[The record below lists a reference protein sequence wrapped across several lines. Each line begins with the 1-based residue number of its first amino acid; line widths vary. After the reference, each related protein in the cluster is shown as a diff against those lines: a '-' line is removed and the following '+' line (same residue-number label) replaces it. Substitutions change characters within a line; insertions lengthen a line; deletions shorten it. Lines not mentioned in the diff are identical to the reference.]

1 MAECSA
7 LYFNGDSADTW
18 GIEKYYYT
26 LGEIQEAFMCM
37 LVDKMKRLVGLCALS
52 LLLSLTCMVL
62 GDNIGDT
69 KVVFASEMQTETE
82 EGTAIEDTQVV
93 EKEEKAEEPP
103 FSTKEKF
110 VFFTCCLFSVAV
122 CVVIGLFGN
131 PNDRLK
137 DKYKRARKQQL
148 LQEKKKKE
156 AEERAAKRAA
166 QDAKYA
172 EELAQYEADVK
183 AYEEA
188 KAAKAAAKAAKK
200 AEKEAKKK

>member
-1 MAECSA
+1 
-7 LYFNGDSADTW
+7 
-18 GIEKYYYT
+18 
-26 LGEIQEAFMCM
+26 MCM
-37 LVDKMKRLVGLCALS
+37 LVDKMKRLIGLCVLS
-52 LLLSLTCMVL
+52 LLVAATCMALWDVA
-62 GDNIGDT
+62 GET
-69 KVVFASEMQTETE
+69 KVAFASEVQAQTE
-82 EGTAIEDTQVV
+82 EGAAVGETQVE
-93 EKEEKAEEPP
+93 EKENSEAQSGEVVSETGEEATKSSEEEEPP
-103 FSTKEKF
+103 FNTKEKF
-110 VFFTCCLFSVAV
+110 VIFTCCLFSVAL

-137 DKYKRARKQQL
+137 DKYKRARKQQM

-156 AEERAAKRAA
+156 VEERAAKRAA

-200 AEKEAKKK
+200 AEKEAKRSN

>member
-1 MAECSA
+1 MPATVAYATEET
-7 LYFNGDSADTW
+7 G
-18 GIEKYYYT
+18 
-26 LGEIQEAFMCM
+26 QEA
-37 LVDKMKRLVGLCALS
+37 
-52 LLLSLTCMVL
+52 
-62 GDNIGDT
+62 
-69 KVVFASEMQTETE
+69 VVTDGA
-82 EGTAIEDTQVV
+82 
-93 EKEEKAEEPP
+93 EKEEAVADDAESIKTEETSDAQTDEAVPATGETGLKPAEEEPP
-103 FSTKEKF
+103 FNTKELF
-110 VFFTCCLFSVAV
+110 VIFTCCLFSVAL
-122 CVVIGLFGN
+122 CVVIGLYGN

-137 DKYKRARKQQL
+137 DKYKRARKQQQ